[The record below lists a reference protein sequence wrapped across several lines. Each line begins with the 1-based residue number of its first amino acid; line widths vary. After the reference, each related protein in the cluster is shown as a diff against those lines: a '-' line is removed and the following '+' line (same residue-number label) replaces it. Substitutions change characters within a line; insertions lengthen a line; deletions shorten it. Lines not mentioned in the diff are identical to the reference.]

1 MSDDCGMSTPS
12 SWSAQHFSQA
22 NPAGQCQNDIPAL
35 LRRVA
40 DSIAAL
46 GDVEI
51 LDLVMHEEV
60 TEDGNWPSIT
70 VYYTANRPRHGLTL
84 LPQ

>member
-1 MSDDCGMSTPS
+1 VSPSS

-22 NPAGQCQNDIPAL
+22 NPAGPDQNDVPAL

-40 DSIAAL
+40 DTIANL
-46 GDVEI
+46 GEVEI
-51 LDLVMHEEV
+51 LDLVMHIEV

-70 VYYTANRPRHGLTL
+70 AYYTAEQRPPSLTL
-84 LPQ
+84 LSER